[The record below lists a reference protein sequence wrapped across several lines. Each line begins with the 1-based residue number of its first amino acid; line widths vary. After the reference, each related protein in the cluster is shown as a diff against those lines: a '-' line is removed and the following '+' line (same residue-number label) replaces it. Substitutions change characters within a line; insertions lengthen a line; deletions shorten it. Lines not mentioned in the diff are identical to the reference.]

1 MSPLFIYLTIS
12 ENINEVLESI
22 KEQTGHLKRSF
33 RPFALYYLAKIVGQ
47 MPPLIFTMVANHAS
61 GQTTATFSNV
71 AGPKTP
77 LNYMGK
83 ECKKMAVLPPGAGLI
98 SCGISIISI
107 GDTVKISMLVD
118 EAICDNP

>member
-1 MSPLFIYLTIS
+1 
-12 ENINEVLESI
+12 
-22 KEQTGHLKRSF
+22 
-33 RPFALYYLAKIVGQ
+33 
-47 MPPLIFTMVANHAS
+47 MVANHAS

-98 SCGISIISI
+98 SCGVSIISI

-118 EAICDNP
+118 EAICDNPQEIIGLITETRAEILAEQSL